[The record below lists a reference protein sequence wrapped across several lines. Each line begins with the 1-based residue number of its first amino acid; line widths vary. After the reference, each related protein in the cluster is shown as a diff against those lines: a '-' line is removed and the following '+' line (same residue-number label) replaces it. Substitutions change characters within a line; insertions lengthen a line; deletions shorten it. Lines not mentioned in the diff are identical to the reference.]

1 MVQALILY
9 VVGIGLASYLF
20 WNIDTN
26 DAANP
31 TDDLVGSGI
40 IKLKRALVI
49 FSIFVLIGASLQGF
63 MVMKTIDRG
72 VVQKVKVLGAFT
84 TPLAAGTWV
93 TPCARKGMPISTT
106 HSINLKM
113 DKGSNQ

>member
-1 MVQALILY
+1 MTKALILY
-9 VVGIGLASYLF
+9 VVGIGLTSYLT
-20 WNIDTN
+20 WNTGAN

-72 VVQKVKVLGAFT
+72 VAQKVEVLRAST
-84 TPLAAGTWV
+84 TILAAGTWV
-93 TPCARKGMPISTT
+93 TLCALEGRPISTIP
-106 HSINLKM
+106 SINTKR
-113 DKGSNQ
+113 D